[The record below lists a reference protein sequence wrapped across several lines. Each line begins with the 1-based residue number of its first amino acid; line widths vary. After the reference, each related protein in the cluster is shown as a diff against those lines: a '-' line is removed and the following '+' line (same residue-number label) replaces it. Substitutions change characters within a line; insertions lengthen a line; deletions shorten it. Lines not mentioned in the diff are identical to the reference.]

1 MVYFWYAF
9 LFFIGAA
16 IGSFLNVLAVRYDP
30 GKKILTRD
38 IFLGRSHC
46 VHCGKVLR
54 WYELFPIFS
63 YLIQRG
69 KCLSCG
75 ASLSFQYFVAELIA
89 GAILVFFTWH
99 FYKFFNLADIISQGG
114 NIGPYYIFLC
124 VWILVAY
131 GLLLMSL
138 IDFRLKIIP
147 DQINVF
153 LLVLVAALVA
163 LKYFYSFTNTSF
175 LGKYS
180 LLFNISAQPLLSH
193 FLAAI
198 FGLFLFGLIVVLS
211 RGRGMGI
218 GDVKLA
224 GALGLLL
231 GLPDIVFSFFSSFI
245 IGAIVGVFL
254 LLLGKKSLKD
264 AVPFGPFLALGVF
277 LTIFWGENLLDY
289 YFSLFQFLTY

>member
-30 GKKILTRD
+30 DKKILTRD
-38 IFLGRSHC
+38 IFWGRSHC

-75 ASLSFQYFVAELIA
+75 VSLSLQYFVAEIIA
-89 GAILVFFTWH
+89 GMILIFFTL
-99 FYKFFNLADIISQGG
+99 NGIIAQDGSSW
-114 NIGPYYIFLC
+114 PYYIFLC
-124 VWILVAY
+124 IWILAAY

-153 LLVLVAALVA
+153 LLVLGIALAA
-163 LKYFYSFTNTSF
+163 LKYFDFFTHTSF
-175 LGKYS
+175 LGKDS
-180 LLFNISAQPLLSH
+180 LLFNISAQPLINH
-193 FLAAI
+193 FWAAI

-211 RGRGMGI
+211 RGKGMGM

-224 GALGLLL
+224 GVLGFLL
-231 GLPDIVFSFFSSFI
+231 GVPVVFSFFSSFV

-254 LLLGKKSLKD
+254 LIFGKKSLKD
-264 AVPFGPFLALGVF
+264 AVPFGPFLAIGVF
-277 LTIFWGENLLDY
+277 LTIFWAETLFDYYLNLLRY
-289 YFSLFQFLTY
+289 IHG

>member
-9 LFFIGAA
+9 LFFFGAA

-153 LLVLVAALVA
+153 LLVLGAALVA

-198 FGLFLFGLIVVLS
+198 FGLF
-211 RGRGMGI
+211 
-218 GDVKLA
+218 
-224 GALGLLL
+224 LL

-277 LTIFWGENLLDY
+277 LTILWGENLLDY